1 MNEHLAA
8 LNGAEVAEQ
17 TAKASLVFN
26 NGSAYLHYCYLL
38 FHHIILQEWRILLHG
53 M

>member
-8 LNGAEVAEQ
+8 LNGAEITQQ
-17 TAKASLVFN
+17 TAQASLVFN
-26 NGSAYLHYCYLL
+26 YGSAYLHYCYLL
-38 FHHIILQEWRILLHG
+38 FHHIILQQWRILLHG